1 MKKRL
6 MAVLTSLCMMSALMP
21 AAAFATGGNPGVGG
35 TIPGSIKVGGVTLN
49 SGGVVYAK
57 TDTDG
62 NVITEGADE
71 ENYNIMWNGL
81 NLTLN
86 NAKIVHTDG
95 CAIDA
100 EGDLSITLEG
110 NNTVSASDT
119 GDEYE
124 HFDKGLAAIHSTGD
138 ITINDGG
145 GKGIGSIDASVVNT
159 VGNHADGIRAAGD
172 INLDNVE
179 VTAEGAKNLENS
191 STPDYSNGICSDS
204 GDIDIY
210 DNANVTAKSGF
221 GKTSVAGINAANGNV
236 TIRGNATVVASVSM
250 RTAPMNEGDGTKV
263 DGIRANGD
271 VNIAEAA
278 KVNAIGNVSAVTE
291 PEYSGGIYSETGDV
305 VIAGEGTDVY
315 ADGGI
320 ATKGVAGIHAH
331 GGNVSISAK
340 ANVEARVAAST
351 KESLSMEGDGTI
363 ADGIRAGKNVDIDN
377 ATVEAVGFVF
387 KDKAPSP
394 EFPKYSGGIFS
405 RTGNISIKGEAA
417 DVTAESGYG
426 RDDIIGIYAEEG
438 SVNISDKAVVR
449 GLSGGDKYM
458 GWVRDDADGIRALND
473 ITINDATVYA
483 IGGDSGSDSDGIHS
497 EKGNVTIESGKV
509 DAIGGAISEDYYPPA
524 NVDLRSTGICAEIG
538 KVIIN
543 GGEVYAR
550 VDATEGNAANGIFAG
565 GDVDINGGDIHADG
579 AVSDEITY
587 EPATNAA
594 VLNLNN
600 GSNGKSNKMR
610 PEFSQGIFS
619 EAGNENISGAETEV
633 EACGGYAIKSNVAI
647 GTAAGNILMNG
658 GNVRAHGLED
668 EGAAYGVNAMKNT
681 DGKGGDIIITGGVF
695 SAAGNNGG
703 ISYAGDLKAS
713 PAAKHAIEMKTGDT
727 IKYTNDVDIFEGH
740 KAVDYKATYAAAKAI
755 KGSPFKAETVVERN
769 LVAEKQYFDSRVM
782 KADAPAGGE
791 QTDANK
797 PGPKTGDDSNMAL
810 WAGIL
815 VLAADLYIPKGS
827 IGRLPAIAVCG
838 PFGAVKEQCS
848 GLYAHTLAKRGF
860 LTLAFDPSFTGES
873 GGNVRY
879 MASPDINTEDFQ
891 AAVDFLS
898 LHERADGDRI
908 GILGICGWGGMAINT
923 AVIDT
928 RVKATAAMTMYDMTR
943 VNAKGYFDAEDSAE
957 ARYEKKK
964 ALNAQRITDYAN
976 GTYALGGGVVD
987 PLPDDAPFFVKDYYV
1002 YYKTDRGYH
1011 ERSLNSND
1019 GWNVTGCLSFMNQP
1033 ILRYSNEIRSA
1044 VLMVHGEKA
1053 HSCYFSKDAY
1063 ADMIKDNP
1071 WKDNKELML
1080 IPDAVHTDL
1089 YDGGG
1094 KDAIPFDKLESFFM
1108 EYLK

>member
-1 MKKRL
+1 M
-6 MAVLTSLCMMSALMP
+6 
-21 AAAFATGGNPGVGG
+21 
-35 TIPGSIKVGGVTLN
+35 
-49 SGGVVYAK
+49 
-57 TDTDG
+57 
-62 NVITEGADE
+62 
-71 ENYNIMWNGL
+71 
-81 NLTLN
+81 
-86 NAKIVHTDG
+86 
-95 CAIDA
+95 
-100 EGDLSITLEG
+100 
-110 NNTVSASDT
+110 
-119 GDEYE
+119 
-124 HFDKGLAAIHSTGD
+124 
-138 ITINDGG
+138 
-145 GKGIGSIDASVVNT
+145 
-159 VGNHADGIRAAGD
+159 
-172 INLDNVE
+172 
-179 VTAEGAKNLENS
+179 
-191 STPDYSNGICSDS
+191 
-204 GDIDIY
+204 
-210 DNANVTAKSGF
+210 
-221 GKTSVAGINAANGNV
+221 
-236 TIRGNATVVASVSM
+236 
-250 RTAPMNEGDGTKV
+250 
-263 DGIRANGD
+263 
-271 VNIAEAA
+271 
-278 KVNAIGNVSAVTE
+278 
-291 PEYSGGIYSETGDV
+291 
-305 VIAGEGTDVY
+305 
-315 ADGGI
+315 
-320 ATKGVAGIHAH
+320 
-331 GGNVSISAK
+331 
-340 ANVEARVAAST
+340 
-351 KESLSMEGDGTI
+351 
-363 ADGIRAGKNVDIDN
+363 DIDN

-619 EAGNENISGAETEV
+619 EAGNVNISGAETEV

-769 LVAEKQYFDSRVM
+769 LVAEKQYFDSRVV

-815 VLAADLYIPKGS
+815 VLAADIYIPKGS
-827 IGRLPAIAVCG
+827 TGRLPAIAVCG

-848 GLYAHTLAKRGF
+848 GLYAQTLAERGF

-923 AVIDT
+923 AAIDT

-943 VNAKGYFDAEDSAE
+943 VNAKGYFDADDSAE

-976 GTYALGGGVVD
+976 GTYAPGGGVVD
-987 PLPDDAPFFVKDYYV
+987 PLPDDAPFFVKDYYD

-1019 GWNVTGCLSFMNQP
+1019 GWNVIGCLSFMNQP

-1044 VLMVHGEKA
+1044 VLIVHGEKA
-1053 HSCYFSKDAY
+1053 HSCYFSRDAY

-1071 WKDNKELML
+1071 WKDNKELMI
-1080 IPDAVHTDL
+1080 IPEAVHTDL

>member
-1 MKKRL
+1 MHDVC
-6 MAVLTSLCMMSALMP
+6 A
-21 AAAFATGGNPGVGG
+21 ATGGNPGVGG

-221 GKTSVAGINAANGNV
+221 GKTSVAGINATNGNV

-250 RTAPMNEGDGTKV
+250 RTAPMNEGDGT
-263 DGIRANGD
+263 
-271 VNIAEAA
+271 
-278 KVNAIGNVSAVTE
+278 
-291 PEYSGGIYSETGDV
+291 
-305 VIAGEGTDVY
+305 
-315 ADGGI
+315 
-320 ATKGVAGIHAH
+320 
-331 GGNVSISAK
+331 
-340 ANVEARVAAST
+340 
-351 KESLSMEGDGTI
+351 I
-363 ADGIRAGKNVDIDN
+363 ADGIRAGKNVNIDN

-619 EAGNENISGAETEV
+619 EAGNVNISGAETEV
-633 EACGGYAIKSNVAI
+633 EACGGFAIKSNVAI

-769 LVAEKQYFDSRVM
+769 LVAEKQYFDSRVV

-827 IGRLPAIAVCG
+827 TGRLPAIAVCG

-848 GLYAHTLAKRGF
+848 GLYAQTLAKRGF

-923 AVIDT
+923 AAIDT

-987 PLPDDAPFFVKDYYV
+987 PLPDDAPFFVKDYYD
-1002 YYKTDRGYH
+1002 YYKTDCGYH

>member
-1 MKKRL
+1 

-35 TIPGSIKVGGVTLN
+35 TIPGSIKVGRVTLN

-250 RTAPMNEGDGTKV
+250 RTAPMN
-263 DGIRANGD
+263 
-271 VNIAEAA
+271 
-278 KVNAIGNVSAVTE
+278 
-291 PEYSGGIYSETGDV
+291 
-305 VIAGEGTDVY
+305 
-315 ADGGI
+315 
-320 ATKGVAGIHAH
+320 
-331 GGNVSISAK
+331 
-340 ANVEARVAAST
+340 
-351 KESLSMEGDGTI
+351 EGDGTI

-740 KAVDYKATYAAAKAI
+740 KAVYYKATYAAAKAI

-769 LVAEKQYFDSRVM
+769 LVAEKQYFDSRVV

-827 IGRLPAIAVCG
+827 TGRLPAIAVCG

-848 GLYAHTLAKRGF
+848 GLYAQTLAKRGF

-923 AVIDT
+923 AAIDT

-987 PLPDDAPFFVKDYYV
+987 PLPDDAPFFVKDYYD

>member
-1 MKKRL
+1 MHDVC
-6 MAVLTSLCMMSALMP
+6 A
-21 AAAFATGGNPGVGG
+21 ATGGNPGVGG

-250 RTAPMNEGDGTKV
+250 RTAPMNKGDGTKV
-263 DGIRANGD
+263 DGIRAN
-271 VNIAEAA
+271 
-278 KVNAIGNVSAVTE
+278 
-291 PEYSGGIYSETGDV
+291 
-305 VIAGEGTDVY
+305 
-315 ADGGI
+315 
-320 ATKGVAGIHAH
+320 
-331 GGNVSISAK
+331 
-340 ANVEARVAAST
+340 
-351 KESLSMEGDGTI
+351 
-363 ADGIRAGKNVDIDN
+363 
-377 ATVEAVGFVF
+377 
-387 KDKAPSP
+387 
-394 EFPKYSGGIFS
+394 
-405 RTGNISIKGEAA
+405 
-417 DVTAESGYG
+417 
-426 RDDIIGIYAEEG
+426 
-438 SVNISDKAVVR
+438 
-449 GLSGGDKYM
+449 
-458 GWVRDDADGIRALND
+458 
-473 ITINDATVYA
+473 
-483 IGGDSGSDSDGIHS
+483 
-497 EKGNVTIESGKV
+497 
-509 DAIGGAISEDYYPPA
+509 
-524 NVDLRSTGICAEIG
+524 
-538 KVIIN
+538 
-543 GGEVYAR
+543 
-550 VDATEGNAANGIFAG
+550 

-619 EAGNENISGAETEV
+619 EAGNVNISGAETEV

-703 ISYAGDLKAS
+703 ISCAGDLKAS

-769 LVAEKQYFDSRVM
+769 LVAEKQYFDSRVV

-815 VLAADLYIPKGS
+815 VLAAAGAAGAAIY
-827 IGRLPAIAVCG
+827 GR
-838 PFGAVKEQCS
+838 
-848 GLYAHTLAKRGF
+848 R
-860 LTLAFDPSFTGES
+860 
-873 GGNVRY
+873 
-879 MASPDINTEDFQ
+879 
-891 AAVDFLS
+891 
-898 LHERADGDRI
+898 
-908 GILGICGWGGMAINT
+908 
-923 AVIDT
+923 
-928 RVKATAAMTMYDMTR
+928 
-943 VNAKGYFDAEDSAE
+943 
-957 ARYEKKK
+957 KK
-964 ALNAQRITDYAN
+964 LN
-976 GTYALGGGVVD
+976 
-987 PLPDDAPFFVKDYYV
+987 
-1002 YYKTDRGYH
+1002 
-1011 ERSLNSND
+1011 
-1019 GWNVTGCLSFMNQP
+1019 
-1033 ILRYSNEIRSA
+1033 
-1044 VLMVHGEKA
+1044 
-1053 HSCYFSKDAY
+1053 
-1063 ADMIKDNP
+1063 
-1071 WKDNKELML
+1071 
-1080 IPDAVHTDL
+1080 
-1089 YDGGG
+1089 
-1094 KDAIPFDKLESFFM
+1094 
-1108 EYLK
+1108 